1 MVVYGAI
8 GPEPELS
15 DFPIGYGS
23 DFIWGDY
30 PGLFFLSSPIKGGII
45 RGPPEYLSI
54 CFWDFPVSITSIVGV
69 F

>member
-23 DFIWGDY
+23 DFIREDY
-30 PGLFFLSSPIKGGII
+30 PGLSFLSSPIKGGISG
-45 RGPPEYLSI
+45 GPPEYLSI
-54 CFWDFPVSITSIVGV
+54 CSWAFPVSIMSIVGV